1 MTIRTANIVI
11 VVMKEKNVHKVEAL
25 ILPERDVPNS
35 GEGKGNRENNRQM
48 KKISINERTL
58 LLVQRQ
64 QLKKQSVAAKSSM
77 KTVIITKIRTN
88 GETLKSASC
97 EDCPDEKGKV
107 DASNSW
113 SAMKIAISEAN
124 AQFIALCHIE
134 QR

>member
-1 MTIRTANIVI
+1 M
-11 VVMKEKNVHKVEAL
+11 
-25 ILPERDVPNS
+25 
-35 GEGKGNRENNRQM
+35 
-48 KKISINERTL
+48 
-58 LLVQRQ
+58 
-64 QLKKQSVAAKSSM
+64 KKQSVAAKSSM

-124 AQFIALCHIE
+124 AQFIALCHYE
-134 QR
+134 KKSQQ

>member
-1 MTIRTANIVI
+1 
-11 VVMKEKNVHKVEAL
+11 
-25 ILPERDVPNS
+25 
-35 GEGKGNRENNRQM
+35 
-48 KKISINERTL
+48 
-58 LLVQRQ
+58 
-64 QLKKQSVAAKSSM
+64 LKKQSVAAKSSM

-134 QR
+134 